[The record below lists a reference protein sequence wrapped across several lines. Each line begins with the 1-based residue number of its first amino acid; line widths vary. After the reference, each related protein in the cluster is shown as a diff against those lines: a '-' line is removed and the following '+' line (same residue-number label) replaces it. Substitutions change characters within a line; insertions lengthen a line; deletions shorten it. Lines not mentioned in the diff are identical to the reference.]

1 MSLYI
6 VMPEGTSVHGLR
18 DALDSA
24 EEGPTCSAHMAI
36 GAAADEARRLARL
49 SRKSYVV
56 AKVITISYHPAPRPE
71 VKVQE

>member
-24 EEGPTCSAHMAI
+24 EEGPQLSAHMQL
-36 GAAADEARRLARL
+36 GAASDEARRLAKAA
-49 SRKSYVV
+49 RKSYVV
-56 AKVITISYHPAPRPE
+56 AKIITVSYHPAPRME
-71 VKVQE
+71 VKP